1 MKGLVSLLKSK
12 SFISLLG
19 NGISALLGL
28 ISFAILA
35 RFTNKQEF
43 GIWILF
49 LTAYGIFDTLR
60 TGMVL
65 NALIRN
71 YTQSKTD
78 LERQEVIGSSWNLSI
93 YVNVIY
99 TLAMLFLLG
108 VFYLF
113 NILPEYQFYFIWFVL
128 ISLFSLPFNFA
139 TWYLNAQMKILEM
152 SLSRIYNQLI
162 FVILVVLFLNYLPQ
176 SRIILILLAYT
187 LAQLVTTVICYF
199 KGWTGLEYYSLKT
212 KDGLKK
218 LFHFG
223 KFSMGTLVG
232 SNLLKGSDS
241 FLIGKFLGTG
251 GVATYNV
258 PSRVV
263 DVFDLVIRSFAITN
277 MPTLSAIYAS
287 GNNKLLKKE
296 FERKTGFL
304 FILLFPASIISFV
317 FAEELVIILAGE
329 QYRDAAILLKLFSIY
344 TALTPIDKLS
354 GVMLDIINK
363 PDLNFIKVIL
373 MLSVNVVGD
382 VFCLYVFGT
391 LESVAIVSTFTFA
404 TGVIYGIYLLN
415 KHIDVSFLNIFK
427 LGMQEFVFK
436 YQTLT
441 HKNIQK

>member
-1 MKGLVSLLKSK
+1 MKGLISLLKSK

-28 ISFAILA
+28 LSFAILA
-35 RFTNKQEF
+35 RYTNKEEF

-65 NALIRN
+65 NAFIKN
-71 YTQSKTD
+71 YTQATTNEEK
-78 LERQEVIGSSWNLSI
+78 QEVVGSSWNLSL
-93 YVNVIY
+93 YVNIIY
-99 TLAMLFLLG
+99 SLLMVVFLS

-113 NILPEYQFYFIWFVL
+113 NILPAYHFYFIWFIL
-128 ISLFSLPFNFA
+128 LALFSLPFNFA
-139 TWYLNAQMKILEM
+139 TWYLNAQMKIMEM

-162 FVILVVLFLNYLPQ
+162 FIILVIVFLTLLPQ
-176 SRIILILLAYT
+176 SRIFLMLLAYT
-187 LAQLVTTVICYF
+187 LAQLITTIICYF
-199 KGWTGLEYYSLKT
+199 KGWTGLEYYFFKT

-232 SNLLKGSDS
+232 SNLLKGSDT
-241 FLIGKFLGTG
+241 FLIGKFLGTS
-251 GVATYNV
+251 GVANYNV

-304 FILLFPASIISFV
+304 FLLLLPASLISFL
-317 FAEELVIILAGE
+317 FAEQIVIILAGE
-329 QYRDAAILLKLFSIY
+329 QYKDAAILLKLFSIY

-363 PDLNFIKVIL
+363 PNLNFIKVIL
-373 MLSVNVVGD
+373 MLSVNVIGD
-382 VFCLYVFGT
+382 VICLYYFGT
-391 LESVAIVSTFTFA
+391 LESVAIVSTFTFS
-404 TGVIYGIYLLN
+404 TGVIYGIYLLH
-415 KHIDVSFLNIFK
+415 KHIDVSFINIFR
-427 LGMQEFVFK
+427 LGFQEFVFK

-441 HKNIQK
+441 QKNTQK